1 MFLFQISALIALFS
15 AFSAST
21 PIEKRHGKYIAYP
34 VEHAEYSTIEK
45 RYELGS
51 VEGFEGSGARYL
63 TKLKVGSNKQEVL
76 VMIDTGSWLLNFP
89 SVDAKCLGGKCPA
102 EATFDPNESTSFKNL
117 SKFTKSFYGG
127 GGPVQVTGFQLTDEF
142 YFDDGKKLQNFE
154 FTLLNATFY
163 QRGIFGI
170 GYNTNPNTSYVL
182 AAKEAGYINHAG
194 FSLYAF
200 SDRQGT
206 FLLGG
211 VDKDKY
217 EGELA
222 IYDSKL
228 SIPAKSI
235 TTANGTVLNFP
246 NELALDTGSAGLI
259 LDPAIVEQIFKEVS
273 DKNGK
278 ISCDIALNGDKSFT
292 FDLGQGVKIDV
303 PYSDAFYWNSDK
315 TKCNTRIEKT
325 GHHGATQNVG
335 IPLIKHIYL
344 THNYDTG
351 KLGVA
356 PVKHTDESNIVDFWF

>member
-1 MFLFQISALIALFS
+1 MVALLKTSTLVALL
-15 AFSAST
+15 AAMITAT
-21 PIEKRHGKYIAYP
+21 PIEKRHDKYFVHQLQAAKVP
-34 VEHAEYSTIEK
+34 RFDK
-45 RYELGS
+45 RDDLIDFDDTEVRYTADLQIGS
-51 VEGFEGSGARYL
+51 SKESV
-63 TKLKVGSNKQEVL
+63 T
-76 VMIDTGSWLLNFP
+76 VMIDTGSLRLNVP
-89 SVDAKCLGGKCPA
+89 GPGAKCLVTATCPA
-102 EATFDPNESTSFKNL
+102 GTVFHPDQSNTFHNLSVPYVSYYGSGETSVKGYTVHDNIFFDNGDEIPQFEFDVANSTSFEM
-117 SKFTKSFYGG
+117 GW
-127 GGPVQVTGFQLTDEF
+127 
-142 YFDDGKKLQNFE
+142 
-154 FTLLNATFY
+154 
-163 QRGIFGI
+163 FGVRHQS
-170 GYNTNPNTSYVL
+170 NPNASYVV
-182 AAKEAGYINHAG
+182 AAKNAGLVNHAG
-194 FSLYAF
+194 FSLYLGP
-200 SDRQGT
+200 DDKTGT
-206 FLLGG
+206 FIVGG
-211 VDKDKY
+211 VDKAKY

-222 IYDSKL
+222 FYDTDYFFQG
-228 SIPAKSI
+228 KSI